1 MNAIYSL
8 LWPLEWV
15 VANIMVLVH
24 QALGFI
30 GFNPASGITWAL
42 SIVGLT
48 VIIRVLLIPV
58 FVRQIKAQ
66 RSMQMIAPELKAVQ
80 DKYKGKKDQASRE
93 AMTKETM
100 ELYSKHK
107 TNPFSSCLPLLMQ
120 TPVFFALFQVLNK
133 RLEANG
139 TVTGSKSIGLL
150 SDRLLEQ
157 ASQATLFGAKLSS
170 TFLKSGTQMEPKIIA
185 AVLIAA
191 MVSTSFFSQRQL
203 TMKNM
208 PPSALEGPMAK
219 QQKTLMYILPFVFVL
234 SGPNFPIGVLIY
246 WTVSNMW
253 SMGQQFYVIRKNP
266 TPGSAAEAS
275 YKARLTEKAARKG
288 LTIDGRTLEEAR
300 LEEEAAAEA
309 AAEERRN
316 RQRAQP
322 KRKKR
327 NKPLT
332 AQGPTQ
338 PPADGAE
345 PSGDGPSG
353 NYPDDETD
361 PPGIKTA

>member
-8 LWPLEWV
+8 LTPLEWV

-30 GFNPASGITWAL
+30 GFDPASGLTWAL
-42 SIVGLT
+42 AIVGLT
-48 VIIRVLLIPV
+48 VVIRVLLIPV

-66 RSMQMIAPELKAVQ
+66 RAMQMIAPELRAVQ

-120 TPVFFALFQVLNK
+120 TPVFFALFRVLNT
-133 RLEANG
+133 RLEGSG
-139 TVTGSKSIGLL
+139 TTTGNRSIGLL
-150 SDRLLEQ
+150 SDTVREQ
-157 ASQATLFGAKLSS
+157 ASAATLFGAKLSS
-170 TFLKSGTQMEPKIIA
+170 TFLKSGADMQPKIIA

-253 SMGQQFYVIRKNP
+253 SMGQQFYVIRKSP
-266 TPGSAAEAS
+266 TPGSAAETS

-288 LTIDGRTLEEAR
+288 LTIDGRTLEQAR

-309 AAEERRN
+309 AAEERRS

-361 PPGIKTA
+361 PPGIKTT

>member
-1 MNAIYSL
+1 
-8 LWPLEWV
+8 
-15 VANIMVLVH
+15 
-24 QALGFI
+24 
-30 GFNPASGITWAL
+30 
-42 SIVGLT
+42 
-48 VIIRVLLIPV
+48 
-58 FVRQIKAQ
+58 
-66 RSMQMIAPELKAVQ
+66 
-80 DKYKGKKDQASRE
+80 
-93 AMTKETM
+93 
-100 ELYSKHK
+100 
-107 TNPFSSCLPLLMQ
+107 MQ
-120 TPVFFALFQVLNK
+120 TPVFFALFQVLNQ
-133 RLEANG
+133 RLPG
-139 TVTGSKSIGLL
+139 KLPPIGLL
-150 SDRLLEQ
+150 SGTLVHQ
-157 ASQATLFGAKLSS
+157 ANNATLFGAKLSS
-170 TFLKSGTQMEPKIIA
+170 TFLKSGTDMQPKIIA

-246 WTVSNMW
+246 WTVSNLW
-253 SMGQQFYVIRKNP
+253 SMGQQFYVIRRSP

-309 AAEERRN
+309 AAEERRS

-327 NKPLT
+327 NKPLAT
-332 AQGPTQ
+332 PGQGQST
-338 PPADGAE
+338 ADGAE

-353 NYPDDETD
+353 NDPDDETD
-361 PPGIKTA
+361 PPGIKTT

>member
-1 MNAIYSL
+1 
-8 LWPLEWV
+8 
-15 VANIMVLVH
+15 
-24 QALGFI
+24 
-30 GFNPASGITWAL
+30 
-42 SIVGLT
+42 
-48 VIIRVLLIPV
+48 
-58 FVRQIKAQ
+58 
-66 RSMQMIAPELKAVQ
+66 
-80 DKYKGKKDQASRE
+80 
-93 AMTKETM
+93 
-100 ELYSKHK
+100 
-107 TNPFSSCLPLLMQ
+107 MQ

-133 RLEANG
+133 RLEANA
-139 TVTGSKSIGLL
+139 TVPGSKSIGLL

-170 TFLKSGTQMEPKIIA
+170 TFVKSGTQMEPKIIA

-253 SMGQQFYVIRKNP
+253 SMGQQFYVIRNNP

-275 YKARLTEKAARKG
+275 FIARKSEKAARKG
-288 LTIDGRTLEEAR
+288 LTIDGRTLEQAR
-300 LEEEAAAEA
+300 LDEEAAAEA
-309 AAEERRN
+309 AAEERRS

-332 AQGPTQ
+332 NQGPTQ
-338 PPADGAE
+338 PSADGAE
-345 PSGDGPSG
+345 PLGEGPSGDGPSG
-353 NYPDDETD
+353 TGPDDETD
-361 PPGIKTA
+361 PPGIKTT

>member
-1 MNAIYSL
+1 MNQIYAL
-8 LWPLEWV
+8 LTPLEWV

-24 QALGFI
+24 SALGFI
-30 GFNPASGITWAL
+30 GFDPAAGVTWAL

-48 VIIRVLLIPV
+48 VVIRILLIPV

-66 RSMQMIAPELKAVQ
+66 RSMQMIAPELRAVQ

-120 TPVFFALFQVLNK
+120 TPVFFALFQVLNR
-133 RLEANG
+133 RLEGNG
-139 TVTGSKSIGLL
+139 TVKGSKSIGLL
-150 SDRLLEQ
+150 SDQLLEQ

-170 TFLKSGTQMEPKIIA
+170 TFLKSGDQMEPKIIA

-208 PPSALEGPMAK
+208 PPSALEGPMAQ
-219 QQKTLMYILPFVFVL
+219 QQKMLMYILPFVFVL

-246 WTVSNMW
+246 WTVSNLW
-253 SMGQQFYVIRKNP
+253 SMGQQFYVIRRNP

-275 YKARLTEKAARKG
+275 YKERLTEKAARKG
-288 LTIDGRTLEEAR
+288 LTIDGRTLEQAR
-300 LEEEAAAEA
+300 LDEEAEAEA
-309 AAEERRN
+309 VAEERRS
-316 RQRAQP
+316 RQRSQP

-327 NKPLT
+327 NKPST
-332 AQGPTQ
+332 NQA
-338 PPADGAE
+338 
-345 PSGDGPSG
+345 PSDSQAAG
-353 NYPDDETD
+353 PDDQTD
-361 PPGIKTA
+361 PPGVENT

>member
-8 LWPLEWV
+8 LTPLEWV

-30 GFNPASGITWAL
+30 GFDPASGLTWAL

-48 VIIRVLLIPV
+48 VVIRVLLIPV

-66 RSMQMIAPELKAVQ
+66 RSMQMIAPELRAVQ

-120 TPVFFALFQVLNK
+120 TPVFFALFQVLNR
-133 RLEANG
+133 RLESFVPG
-139 TVTGSKSIGLL
+139 DGKSIGLL
-150 SDRLLEQ
+150 SDSLRDQ
-157 ASQATLFGAKLSS
+157 ASAATLFGAKLSS
-170 TFLKSGTQMEPKIIA
+170 TFLKSGDQMEPKIIA
-185 AVLIAA
+185 GVLIAA
-191 MVSTSFFSQRQL
+191 MVATSFFSQRQL

-208 PPSALEGPMAK
+208 PPSALEGPMAQ
-219 QQKTLMYILPFVFVL
+219 QQKMLMYILPFVFVL

-246 WTVSNMW
+246 WTVSNLW

-275 YKARLTEKAARKG
+275 YIARQTEKAARKG
-288 LTIDGRTLEEAR
+288 LTIDGRTLEQAR
-300 LEEEAAAEA
+300 LDEEAAAEA
-309 AAEERRN
+309 AAEERRI

-327 NKPLT
+327 NKPATT
-332 AQGPTQ
+332 AGPGDSQNET
-338 PPADGAE
+338 PDE
-345 PSGDGPSG
+345 ESG
-353 NYPDDETD
+353 
-361 PPGIKTA
+361 PPGILTT

>member
-1 MNAIYSL
+1 
-8 LWPLEWV
+8 
-15 VANIMVLVH
+15 
-24 QALGFI
+24 
-30 GFNPASGITWAL
+30 
-42 SIVGLT
+42 
-48 VIIRVLLIPV
+48 
-58 FVRQIKAQ
+58 
-66 RSMQMIAPELKAVQ
+66 MQMIAPELRAVQ

-120 TPVFFALFQVLNK
+120 TPVFFSLFHVLNQ
-133 RLEANG
+133 RLEG
-139 TVTGSKSIGLL
+139 KSPPIGLL
-150 SDRLLEQ
+150 SGTLIKQ
-157 ASQATLFGAKLSS
+157 ANDATLFGAKLSS
-170 TFLKSGTQMEPKIIA
+170 TFIKSGADMQPKIIA

-253 SMGQQFYVIRKNP
+253 SMGQQFYVIRRNP
-266 TPGSAAEAS
+266 TPGSAAEAA
-275 YKARLTEKAARKG
+275 YTARLTERAARKG
-288 LTIDGRTLEEAR
+288 LTIDGRTLEQAR
-300 LEEEAAAEA
+300 LDAGAEAAAE
-309 AAEERRN
+309 AEERRN
-316 RQRAQP
+316 RQRTQP

-327 NKPLT
+327 NKP
-332 AQGPTQ
+332 AINQGPTQ

-345 PSGDGPSG
+345 PSGDGPPGSD
-353 NYPDDETD
+353 PDDETD
-361 PPGIKTA
+361 PPGIKTT

>member
-1 MNAIYSL
+1 MEAIYSA

-24 QALGFI
+24 SGLALI
-30 GFNPASGITWAL
+30 GLDPNSGLTWAL

-48 VIIRVLLIPV
+48 VVIRVLLIPL
-58 FVRQIKAQ
+58 FVKQIKSQ
-66 RSMQMIAPELKAVQ
+66 RAMQMIAPELRAVQ

-107 TNPFSSCLPLLMQ
+107 TNPFSSCLPLLAQ
-120 TPVFFALFQVLNK
+120 TPVFFALFRVLNY
-133 RLEANG
+133 RMDG
-139 TVTGSKSIGLL
+139 DGGPIGLL
-150 SDRLLEQ
+150 SSSLIKQ
-157 ASQATLFGAKLSS
+157 ASEATLFGAQLSS
-170 TFLKSGTQMEPKIIA
+170 TFLGSQSTEPKIIA
-185 AVLIAA
+185 SVLIVA
-191 MVSTSFFSQRQL
+191 MVATSFFSQRQL

-208 PPSALEGPMAK
+208 PPSALEGPMAQ
-219 QQKTLMYILPFVFVL
+219 QQKMLMYILPFVFVL

-275 YKARLTEKAARKG
+275 FIERQTEKAARKG
-288 LTIDGRTLEEAR
+288 LTIDGRTLEQAR
-300 LEEEAAAEA
+300 LDAEA
-309 AAEERRN
+309 EAEALAEERRS
-316 RQRAQP
+316 RQRSQP

-327 NKPLT
+327 NKPAT
-332 AQGPTQ
+332 GAPGVETS
-338 PPADGAE
+338 ADGAGASSDE
-345 PSGDGPSG
+345 SDPPSGESG
-353 NYPDDETD
+353 DEVD
-361 PPGIKTA
+361 PPGIKTT

>member
-1 MNAIYSL
+1 MDAIYSL
-8 LWPLEWV
+8 LTPLEWV

-24 QALGFI
+24 SALGFL
-30 GFNPASGITWAL
+30 GFDPASGLTWAL

-48 VIIRVLLIPV
+48 VVIRILLIPV

-66 RSMQMIAPELKAVQ
+66 RSMQMIAPELRAVQ

-120 TPVFFALFQVLNK
+120 TPVFFALFRVLNY
-133 RLEANG
+133 RLEGNG
-139 TVTGSKSIGLL
+139 TQTGSKSIGLL
-150 SDRLLEQ
+150 SDAVREQ
-157 ASQATLFGAKLSS
+157 ASAATLFGAKLSS
-170 TFLKSGTQMEPKIIA
+170 TFLKSGDQMEPKIIA

-191 MVSTSFFSQRQL
+191 MVATSFFSQRQL

-208 PPSALEGPMAK
+208 PPSALEGPMAQ
-219 QQKTLMYILPFVFVL
+219 QQKMLMYILPFVFVL

-246 WTVSNMW
+246 WTVSNLW
-253 SMGQQFYVIRKNP
+253 SMGQQFYVIRNNP

-275 YKARLTEKAARKG
+275 YIERQTEKAARKG
-288 LTIDGRTLEEAR
+288 LTIDGRTLEQAR
-300 LEEEAAAEA
+300 LDEEAAAEA
-309 AAEERRN
+309 AAEERRS
-316 RQRAQP
+316 RQRSQP

-327 NKPLT
+327 NKAATNP
-332 AQGPTQ
+332 GPN
-338 PPADGAE
+338 DSSNAE
-345 PSGDGPSG
+345 P
-353 NYPDDETD
+353 DDQTD
-361 PPGIKTA
+361 PPGIEKT

>member
-8 LWPLEWV
+8 LTPLEWV

-30 GFNPASGITWAL
+30 GFDPASGLTWAL

-66 RSMQMIAPELKAVQ
+66 RGMQMIAPELRAVQ

-120 TPVFFALFQVLNK
+120 TPVFFALFRVLNY
-133 RLEANG
+133 RLEG
-139 TVTGSKSIGLL
+139 TQGKPIGLL
-150 SDRLLEQ
+150 SDTLREQ
-157 ASQATLFGAKLSS
+157 ASAATLFGAKLSS
-170 TFLKSGTQMEPKIIA
+170 TFLKSGTQTEPKIIA
-185 AVLIAA
+185 GVLIAA
-191 MVSTSFFSQRQL
+191 MVATSFFSQRQL

-208 PPSALEGPMAK
+208 PPSALEGPMAQ
-219 QQKTLMYILPFVFVL
+219 QQKMLMYILPFVFVL

-246 WTVSNMW
+246 WTVSNLW
-253 SMGQQFYVIRKNP
+253 SMGQQFYVIRRNP
-266 TPGSAAEAS
+266 TPGSAAEVS

-288 LTIDGRTLEEAR
+288 LTIDGRTLEQAR
-300 LEEEAAAEA
+300 LDEEAAAEA
-309 AAEERRN
+309 VAEERRS
-316 RQRAQP
+316 RQRSQP

-327 NKPLT
+327 NKP
-332 AQGPTQ
+332 AAGQGPTDS
-338 PPADGAE
+338 ADAG
-345 PSGDGPSG
+345 
-353 NYPDDETD
+353 PDDQTD
-361 PPGIKTA
+361 PPGIEKT

>member
-1 MNAIYSL
+1 VDVNGIVNFFGGILTPIKWVIEAI
-8 LWPLEWV
+8 
-15 VANIMVLVH
+15 LV
-24 QALGFI
+24 GFHYFWTFV
-30 GFNPASGITWAL
+30 GLDPAAGITWVL
-42 SIVGLT
+42 SIVCL
-48 VIIRVLLIPV
+48 VLVVRAALIPI
-58 FVRQIKAQ
+58 FVRQIKSQ
-66 RSMQMIAPELKAVQ
+66 RKMMEVAPQLKKIK

-120 TPVFFALFQVLNK
+120 TPVFFALFHVLNQ
-133 RLEANG
+133 RLDG
-139 TVTGSKSIGLL
+139 KSPPIGLL
-150 SDRLLEQ
+150 SGTLIKQ
-157 ASQATLFGAKLSS
+157 ANDATLFGAKLSS
-170 TFLKSGTQMEPKIIA
+170 TFLKSGADMQPKIIA

-234 SGPNFPIGVLIY
+234 SSPNFPVGVLIY

-266 TPGSAAEAS
+266 TPGSAAETA

-288 LTIDGRTLEEAR
+288 LTIDGRTLEQAR
-300 LEEEAAAEA
+300 LDEEAAAEP
-309 AAEERRN
+309 AAEERRS

-327 NKPLT
+327 NKPPT
-332 AQGPTQ
+332 DQGPTES
-338 PPADGAE
+338 PNAGP
-345 PSGDGPSG
+345 GDQV
-353 NYPDDETD
+353 D
-361 PPGIKTA
+361 PPGIETT

>member
-1 MNAIYSL
+1 VSAIYSL
-8 LWPLEWV
+8 LTPLEWV

-66 RSMQMIAPELKAVQ
+66 RAMQMIAPELRAVQ

-120 TPVFFALFQVLNK
+120 TPVFFALFQVLNQ
-133 RLEANG
+133 RLDG
-139 TVTGSKSIGLL
+139 KLPPIGLL
-150 SDRLLEQ
+150 SGTLVKQ
-157 ASQATLFGAKLSS
+157 ANDATLFGAKLSS
-170 TFLKSGTQMEPKIIA
+170 TFLKSGADMQPKIIA

-246 WTVSNMW
+246 WTVSNLW
-253 SMGQQFYVIRKNP
+253 SMGQQFYVIRRSP

-300 LEEEAAAEA
+300 IEEEAAAEA

-332 AQGPTQ
+332 NQGPTQ
-338 PPADGAE
+338 PPVDGAE
-345 PSGDGPSG
+345 SPGDGPPG
-353 NYPDDETD
+353 NDPDDETD
-361 PPGIKTA
+361 PPGIKTT